1 KAQEK
6 SKCDIACLAV
16 GETEQASMTDSC
28 LTGTSSSSTT
38 TSTTTSSTLKVSQ
51 VHPSQAGTSGTF
63 CSAPKPSVRPKS
75 LEQVVTGSSVS
86 ATEPPPLVRQGT
98 FTKDS
103 PTDSAEAENVASDI
117 PNGRRATSREKSTE
131 RENKSTG
138 GSPRHKTQPTKSA
151 SASSVPA
158 DAGRLSSSAAAAH
171 KRRTIPQSP
180 SSQSLGGDEKK
191 GSYVRSL
198 SSGGILRVQK
208 SGSAASLTS
217 QSSSG
222 SAAAPSRRA
231 AVPKKEAIPSK
242 IASLW
247 KRKESSNPVASGVA
261 SAARAG
267 VKAAPK
273 LDR

>member
-1 KAQEK
+1 M
-6 SKCDIACLAV
+6 
-16 GETEQASMTDSC
+16 TESC
-28 LTGTSSSSTT
+28 LTGTPSSSTT
-38 TSTTTSSTLKVSQ
+38 TSTITSSTLKVSQ
-51 VHPSQAGTSGTF
+51 VHPSQAGTSGTLHAS

-75 LEQVVTGSSVS
+75 LEQVVTGSSVC

-103 PTDSAEAENVASDI
+103 PTDSAAAVLPAEAESVASDI
-117 PNGRRATSREKSTE
+117 PKGRRATGREKSTE

-138 GSPRHKTQPTKSA
+138 GSPRHRTQPTKSA

-222 SAAAPSRRA
+222 SAAAPSRRV

-267 VKAAPK
+267 VKTAPK